1 MGELVDVEEVGEE
14 NKNKPEWQFGFK
26 EVEGRKRRMLKE
38 RERSTL
44 LMCCM
49 RSLCDTVPAVCN
61 GMSWVKPSQERGK
74 DARYR

>member
-1 MGELVDVEEVGEE
+1 MGELVDFEEVGEE

-44 LMCCM
+44 
-49 RSLCDTVPAVCN
+49 
-61 GMSWVKPSQERGK
+61 
-74 DARYR
+74 